1 MAKFGRLLLVGT
13 VVGCTMAFEVEPRVQ
28 PPSRRKSRSLAAR
41 LSGSCGVRNGPS
53 RGRAPKSASGTLTRC
68 SSTSLLLV
76 DGPEVDEAARKLLN
90 KALSIAA
97 SAAVAT
103 GLATPSPEPAARIDA
118 ALAAAKRAFFSY
130 PIARGFERFGRLYAV
145 RIDHRTSW

>member
-1 MAKFGRLLLVGT
+1 MGQAVAEHQNLH
-13 VVGCTMAFEVEPRVQ
+13 
-28 PPSRRKSRSLAAR
+28 
-41 LSGSCGVRNGPS
+41 
-53 RGRAPKSASGTLTRC
+53 RAHLPDAPAQV
-68 SSTSLLLV
+68 LLLV

-145 RIDHRTSW
+145 SW